1 MRKLPIHYFTA
12 PIGSLSVSTIS
23 FLNSSTQNL
32 NDQMVRL
39 PETFQLSA
47 SESES
52 HPKWDQFREL
62 AEEFVQNDCTRILRA
77 MEMEEF
83 SEPDDKGCEVTLNMD
98 LAFLSSTKRNY

>member
-1 MRKLPIHYFTA
+1 
-12 PIGSLSVSTIS
+12 
-23 FLNSSTQNL
+23 
-32 NDQMVRL
+32 MVRL

-83 SEPDDKGCEVTLNMD
+83 SEPDDKGCEGTLNMD
-98 LAFLSSTKRNY
+98 LAVLSSTKRNYGIGGGCHFTKTEAGPPTKEAEVGA